1 MEHFFC
7 SMEMETKSQELFIKY
22 STVYIFSHSVGSSK
36 NFTTVS
42 IPLSIKEYMFTRKWK
57 SLDYNHQPILRL
69 TQTTDQLTE
78 NDKIEKC
85 ARCQGQYDDVFN
97 LD

>member
-1 MEHFFC
+1 MRRRV
-7 SMEMETKSQELFIKY
+7 KSFLPNIL
-22 STVYIFSHSVGSSK
+22 YIFSHSVGSSK

-57 SLDYNHQPILRL
+57 SLDYNQPILRL
-69 TQTTDQLTE
+69 TQTTGHVTE

-85 ARCQGQYDDVFN
+85 ARCQGHYDDVFN